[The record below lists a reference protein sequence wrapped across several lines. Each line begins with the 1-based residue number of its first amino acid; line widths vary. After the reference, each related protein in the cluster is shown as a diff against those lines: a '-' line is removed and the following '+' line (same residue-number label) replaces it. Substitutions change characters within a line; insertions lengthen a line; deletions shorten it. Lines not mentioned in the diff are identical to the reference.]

1 MADACNI
8 VESIDKSHNNDS
20 LYDVVAE
27 ELRKCKDTILKIINS
42 SNLSDKQDTY
52 KNEASINENDNDNE
66 ADGDDYD
73 YEADDN
79 ET

>member
-1 MADACNI
+1 M
-8 VESIDKSHNNDS
+8 
-20 LYDVVAE
+20 
-27 ELRKCKDTILKIINS
+27 RKCKDTILKIINS
-42 SNLSDKQDTY
+42 SNVSDKQDTN